1 MQPLQLFSGLAA
13 ADGMPVFEHFPKRN
27 IANERDDDD
36 CYEDELA
43 ELPYDDKP
51 FQHPSENIGDFQDG
65 YEHDEEKAPEVHT
78 SGFFGM
84 GSPMIPSQ
92 VSTPKWMKPT
102 KRPALTIED
111 DSSGYEEKKKSAT
124 SYVSMSRPK
133 KQATSYVS
141 QTRPSP
147 TERSSH
153 RKKDAS
159 SYVTFSLD
167 AKQQKVRSKSAINFI
182 GDLSYRTLAK
192 YLRFLTPPPLSAFW
206 TN

>member
-1 MQPLQLFSGLAA
+1 
-13 ADGMPVFEHFPKRN
+13 MPVFEHFPKRN

-43 ELPYDDKP
+43 ELPYDKP

-65 YEHDEEKAPEVHT
+65 YEHDEQEAPEVHT

-102 KRPALTIED
+102 KRPPALTIED

-141 QTRPSP
+141 QTRASP

-153 RKKDAS
+153 RKEDAS
-159 SYVTFSLD
+159 SFVTFSLD
-167 AKQQKVRSKSAINFI
+167 AKQQKVRMNPTYRVTHRHHLQTLVE
-182 GDLSYRTLAK
+182 LS
-192 YLRFLTPPPLSAFW
+192 
-206 TN
+206 